1 MKRPMKDFG
10 LLLAR
15 SGILVK
21 ITDSYSYKIVP
32 MKKINLLFLYIASSE
47 TFFSVVQP
55 EVAVCRGSAS
65 TKKVYFKF
73 SQNSQENTCRSQHML
88 GKHMAWG
95 LQLHSKWNSDTGV
108 FLWILWSFKEQRFYR
123 KTLGDCF
130 CQVKQM
136 IKPLSLMRYKKEN
149 LLSFFLFLSPTI
161 ITITIWNKTCK

>member
-32 MKKINLLFLYIASSE
+32 MKKINLFLYIASSE

-88 GKHMAWG
+88 GKHMA
-95 LQLHSKWNSDTGV
+95 
-108 FLWILWSFKEQRFYR
+108 
-123 KTLGDCF
+123 
-130 CQVKQM
+130 
-136 IKPLSLMRYKKEN
+136 
-149 LLSFFLFLSPTI
+149 
-161 ITITIWNKTCK
+161 